1 MAGKKKYYVVFSI
14 KETKKILVKHHEEV
28 DKILKEGG
36 YTCRSFKTKEE
47 ALNFDPFKIILN
59 IDELEYLNENGIY
72 FDMGTGRGIGA
83 EIRVTNYLG
92 ESLLYELENYKLLIN
107 EFGNLNLGNN
117 KDTQYGELYGLYL
130 ALLIAKQNKN
140 NNSYSF
146 ISGDN
151 MFAIECSLGKYNDK
165 KFEPYK
171 LDLIK
176 AIIKLR
182 KELEKKYKIYHIP
195 GKKNPAD
202 LGFHR

>member
-14 KETKKILVKHHEEV
+14 KKLKKILVTSYDEV
-28 DKILKEGG
+28 LKMVKKRG
-36 YTCRSFKTKEE
+36 YTCKGFKTKEE
-47 ALNFDPFKIILN
+47 ALNFAPFKIPLN
-59 IDELEYLNENGIY
+59 IGELEYLNENGIY
-72 FDMGTGRGIGA
+72 FDMGTGRGIGS

-151 MFAIECSLGKYNDK
+151 MFAIECSLGKYNNK

-176 AIIKLR
+176 AIIELR
-182 KELEKKYKIYHIP
+182 KELEKKYKIRHIP

>member
-14 KETKKILVKHHEEV
+14 KKLKKILVTNYDEV
-28 DKILKEGG
+28 LKIVKKRG
-36 YTCRSFKTKEE
+36 YTCKGFKTKEE
-47 ALNFDPFKIILN
+47 ALNFDPFKIPLN
-59 IDELEYLNENGIY
+59 IGELEYLNENGIY
-72 FDMGTGRGIGA
+72 FDMGTGRGIGS

-151 MFAIECSLGKYNDK
+151 MFAIEFSFGKYNNK
-165 KFEPYK
+165 KFEQ
-171 LDLIK
+171 L
-176 AIIKLR
+176 
-182 KELEKKYKIYHIP
+182 
-195 GKKNPAD
+195 
-202 LGFHR
+202 

>member
-14 KETKKILVKHHEEV
+14 KKLKKILVTSYDEV
-28 DKILKEGG
+28 LKIVKKRG
-36 YTCRSFKTKEE
+36 YTCKGFKTKEE
-47 ALNFDPFKIILN
+47 ALNFDPFKISLN
-59 IDELEYLNENGIY
+59 IGELEYLNENGIY
-72 FDMGTGRGIGA
+72 FDMGTGRGIGS

-151 MFAIECSLGKYNDK
+151 MFAIECSLGKYNNK

-176 AIIKLR
+176 AIIELR
-182 KELEKKYKIYHIP
+182 KELEKKYKICHIP

>member
-1 MAGKKKYYVVFSI
+1 M
-14 KETKKILVKHHEEV
+14 L
-28 DKILKEGG
+28 KILKKRG
-36 YTCRSFKTKEE
+36 YTCRDFNTIEE
-47 ALNFDPFKIILN
+47 ALNFDPFKISLN

-72 FDMGTGRGIGA
+72 FDMGTGRGIGS

-146 ISGDN
+146 IAGDN
-151 MFAIECSLGKYNDK
+151 MFAIECSLGKYNNK

-176 AIIKLR
+176 AIIELR
-182 KELEKKYKIYHIP
+182 KELEKKYKICHIP
-195 GKKNPAD
+195 GNKNPAD
-202 LGFHR
+202 LGSHR

>member
-14 KETKKILVKHHEEV
+14 KKLKKILVTSYDEV
-28 DKILKEGG
+28 LKIVKKRG
-36 YTCRSFKTKEE
+36 YTCKGFKTKEE
-47 ALNFDPFKIILN
+47 ALNFDPFKIPLN
-59 IDELEYLNENGIY
+59 IGELKYLNENGIY
-72 FDMGTGRGIGA
+72 FDMGTGRDIGS

-151 MFAIECSLGKYNDK
+151 MFAIECSLGKYNNK

-176 AIIKLR
+176 AIIELR
-182 KELEKKYKIYHIP
+182 KELEKKYKICHIP

>member
-14 KETKKILVKHHEEV
+14 KKLKKILVTSYDEV
-28 DKILKEGG
+28 LKIVKKRG
-36 YTCRSFKTKEE
+36 YTCKGFKTKEE
-47 ALNFDPFKIILN
+47 ALNFDPFKISLN
-59 IDELEYLNENGIY
+59 IGELEYLNENGIY
-72 FDMGTGRGIGA
+72 FDMGTGRGIGS

-151 MFAIECSLGKYNDK
+151 MFAIECSLGKYNNK

-176 AIIKLR
+176 AIIELR
-182 KELEKKYKIYHIP
+182 KELEKKYKIRHIP